1 VRPIARGD
9 WQIPGIGVTP
19 HSRVQVSGMKRSSG
33 AAVWSCSTAPAAAP
47 CRQLRGAAP
56 QSCSCSTL
64 IRRPS
69 RGCRSARGCRLHII
83 ADGRRLIA
91 VRTGGPWMS
100 GPSRRHHPQGA
111 CGWRR
116 LRMGG
121 GQPPKRSL
129 PLSSMVPWLKDLKL
143 VLGMRCRP
151 GYENV
156 YLVERFDEGS
166 TSRSNRPPRGR
177 RRAFIVQSRLFP

>member
-91 VRTGGPWMS
+91 VRTGAPWMN

-121 GQPPKRSL
+121 GQPPVRGEAGCPNCPVVCSVAVAA
-129 PLSSMVPWLKDLKL
+129 PLGLTGVLLLAGIGAPAVLRGELLALEKD
-143 VLGMRCRP
+143 
-151 GYENV
+151 
-156 YLVERFDEGS
+156 
-166 TSRSNRPPRGR
+166 
-177 RRAFIVQSRLFP
+177 I